1 MTILSLRGG
10 SFMRVRHGLSSK
22 GPAKVRFAFLT
33 GKHKTSKMK
42 NVFFIFPPVG
52 ANCVRPPVKNDA
64 CGRTQFAP
72 TEFIHIVKQGCGSKR
87 SFLST
92 PFLVSGGCPAW
103 PRLLAGAFL
112 LRELAACELIAV
124 CFVAFVARRASV
136 LTNVYAVG
144 ICLWLHTRR
153 GEPCSPVDKKQ

>member
-1 MTILSLRGG
+1 MQGG
-10 SFMRVRHGLSSK
+10 SFLRLGI
-22 GPAKVRFAFLT
+22 AQFRFAFLT
-33 GKHKTSKMK
+33 EKHKTSKMK

-144 ICLWLHTRR
+144 ICLWLHTRT
-153 GEPCSPVDKKQ
+153 GELCSPVDKKQ

>member
-1 MTILSLRGG
+1 MIAARWKFSAAGHSPIPVCLFDRKAQNFQDEKCIFHFSTRRGELR
-10 SFMRVRHGLSSK
+10 S
-22 GPAKVRFAFLT
+22 
-33 GKHKTSKMK
+33 
-42 NVFFIFPPVG
+42 
-52 ANCVRPPVKNDA
+52 PVKNDA

-144 ICLWLHTRR
+144 ICLWLHTRT
-153 GEPCSPVDKKQ
+153 GELCSPVDKKQ

>member
-1 MTILSLRGG
+1 MGIAQ
-10 SFMRVRHGLSSK
+10 F
-22 GPAKVRFAFLT
+22 RFAFLT

-92 PFLVSGGCPAW
+92 PFCLFCVLFPYHRKQRLRHSFGLAQALFSIGRIVWVTLISPRRSLLSSAPALIFVATDLINPSPAPTAVCLAILAALVSK
-103 PRLLAGAFL
+103 LLFFL
-112 LRELAACELIAV
+112 LLL
-124 CFVAFVARRASV
+124 
-136 LTNVYAVG
+136 
-144 ICLWLHTRR
+144 
-153 GEPCSPVDKKQ
+153 

>member
-1 MTILSLRGG
+1 MIAARWKFSAAGHSPIPVCLFDRKAQNFQDEKCIFHFSTRRGELR
-10 SFMRVRHGLSSK
+10 S
-22 GPAKVRFAFLT
+22 PA
-33 GKHKTSKMK
+33 GK
-42 NVFFIFPPVG
+42 
-52 ANCVRPPVKNDA
+52 
-64 CGRTQFAP
+64 
-72 TEFIHIVKQGCGSKR
+72 KQGCGSKR